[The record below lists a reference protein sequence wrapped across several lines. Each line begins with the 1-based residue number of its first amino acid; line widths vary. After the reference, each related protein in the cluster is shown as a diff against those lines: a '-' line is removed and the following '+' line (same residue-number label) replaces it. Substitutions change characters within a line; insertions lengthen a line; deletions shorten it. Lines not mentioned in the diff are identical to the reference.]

1 MKNVA
6 KCDTWCE
13 LQNPVNHRVFE
24 RKLRPKPSGRGHVCL
39 GDVRSVLTCGGEF
52 NSRHIVRRSGP
63 KALDDPKSST
73 RPQSGEASSATDRA
87 QVPWKGAPERVRA
100 PSCPDPVAPRG
111 AVYES
116 GCLGM
121 QPQSGGKFRPRL
133 NMGERPIANKYRECL
148 KLSGGKRMGAGDAS
162 WSDAERSNPHAP
174 HGVPR
179 HLRAQGVGLWAPHST
194 RLETRTKESDM
205 CASQRVSKPVRRK
218 EADWLDPS
226 RCEHACRDPKD
237 GELCLSGAK
246 PEETLVEAR
255 SDTDVQ
261 IVRLTWVGRGGCF
274 VEPSHGIE
282 SSKWAIF
289 GKQNWRCGMNR
300 KPGYGAQLRANL
312 EPTKG
317 VGRLRQQDGGHGS
330 RNPLRSVLPT
340 LETAQPEVGSSGWK
354 STARRVVSGAFPAAL
369 ENPED
374 RVPLTPGRTHNR
386 IRSPRPKTRFGG
398 SIRAE
403 DIVSR
408 IHQVLD
414 CSPTNRERELGLDRR
429 ETATDV
435 LRVLTDVLRVLTD
448 VLSTDVLR
456 VLTDVL
462 RVLTDVLCALTDTR
476 THTDSHGR
484 PACADGR
491 PVCTE
496 QTAHVGQNHP
506 NSPRS
511 VLICVLMDSRTSFR
525 RSGPKALDDP
535 KSSTRPQSGEASSA
549 TDRAQV
555 PWKGAPERVRAP
567 SCPDP
572 VAPRGA
578 VYESGCLGMQPQSG
592 GKFRPRLNMGER
604 PIANKYRECLKLSG
618 GKRMGAGDASWSDAE
633 RSNPHAPH
641 GVPRH
646 LRAQGV
652 GLWAP
657 HSTRLETR
665 TKESDMCASQ
675 RVSKPV
681 RRKEADW
688 LDPSRCEHACRD
700 PKDGELCLSGAKPEE
715 TLVEARSDT
724 DVQIVRLTWVGRGGC
739 FVEPS
744 HGIESSKWA
753 IFGKQNWRCGMN
765 RKPGYGAQLRANLEP
780 TKGVGRLRQQDGGH
794 GSRNPLRSVL
804 PTLETA
810 QPEVGSS
817 GWKST
822 ARRVVSGAFPAALE
836 NPEDRVPLTPGR
848 THNRI
853 RSPRPKTRFGGS
865 IRAED
870 IVSRIHQVLDCSPT
884 NRERELGLDRRETA
898 TDVLRVL
905 TDVLRVLTDVL
916 STDVLRVLTDVL
928 RVLTDVLCALT
939 DTRTHTDSHG
949 RPACADGR
957 PVCTEQT
964 AHVGQN
970 HPNSPRSVLICV
982 LMDSRTSFRRSG
994 PKALDDPKSSTR
1006 PQSGEASSATDRAQ
1020 VPWKGAP
1027 ERVRAPS
1034 CPDPVAPRGAVYESG
1049 CLGMQPQSGGKFR
1062 PRLNMGERPI
1072 ANKYRECLKLSGGK
1086 RMGAGDASWSDA
1098 ERSNPHAPHG
1108 VPRHLRAQGV
1118 GLWAPHSTRLE
1129 TRTKESDMCAS
1140 QRVSKPVRRKEADWL
1155 DPSRCEHAC
1164 RDPKDGELCLS
1175 GAKPEETLVEA
1186 RSDTDVQIV
1195 RLTWVGRGGCFV
1207 EPSHGIE
1214 SSKWAIFGKQNWRCG
1229 MNRKPGYG
1237 AQLRANLE
1245 PTKGVGRLRQQDGG
1259 HGSRNPL
1266 RSVLPTLETAQ
1277 PEVGSSGWKSTARR
1291 VVSGAFPA
1299 ALENPE
1305 DRVPLTP
1312 GRTHNRIRSPRPK
1325 TRFGGSIRAEDIVSR
1340 IHQVLDCSPTNRER
1354 ELGLDRRETA
1364 TDVLRV
1370 LTDVLRVLT
1379 DVLST
1384 DVLRVLTDVLRVLT
1398 DVLCALTDTRTHTDS
1413 HGRPACADGR
1423 PVCTEQTAHVGQ
1435 NHPNSPRSVLICVLM
1450 DSRTSFRRS
1459 GPKAL
1464 DDPKSST
1471 RPQSG
1476 EASSATDRA
1485 QVPWKGA
1492 PERVRAPSCPDP
1504 VAPRGAVYES
1514 GCLGMQPQSGGKFR
1528 PRLNMGER
1536 PIANKYR
1543 ECLKLSGGKRMGA
1556 GDASWSDAERSNPHA
1571 PHGVPRHLRA
1581 QGVGL
1586 WAPHSTRLET
1596 RTKES
1601 DMCASQRVSKP
1612 VRRKEADWLDPSRC
1626 EHACRDPKDGELCLS
1641 GAKPEETLVEARSD
1655 TDVQIVRL
1663 TWVGR
1668 GGCFVEPSH
1677 GIESSKWAIFGKQNW
1692 RCGMNRKPGYGA
1704 QLRANLEPTKGVGRL
1719 RQQDGGHGSRNP
1731 LRSVL
1736 PTLETAQPEV
1746 GSSGWKSTA
1755 RRVVSGAFPAALE
1768 NPEDRVP
1775 LTPGRTHNRIR
1786 SPSDAHE
1793 WINEIPTVPVY
1804 YPAKPQPRERAWQ
1817 NQRGKKTLLS
1827 LTLSSTRPQ
1836 SGEASSATDRAQVPW
1851 KGAPER
1857 VRAPS
1862 CPDPVAPRGAVY
1874 ESGCLGMQPQ
1884 SGGKF
1889 RPRLN
1894 MGERPIAN
1902 KYRECLKLSGGK
1914 RMGAGDAS
1922 WSDAER
1928 SNPHAPHGVPRH
1940 LRAQGVGLWAPHST
1954 RLETRTKE
1962 SDMCA
1967 SQRVSKPVR
1976 RKEADWLDPSR
1987 CEHACRD
1994 PKDGELCLSGAKPEE
2009 TLVEARSDTDV
2020 QIVRL
2025 TWVGRG
2031 GCFVE
2036 PSHGIESSKW
2046 AIFGK
2051 QNWRCGMNRK
2061 PGYGAQLRANLEP
2074 TKGVGRLRQQDGGHG
2089 SRNPLRSVLPTLETA
2104 QPEVGSSGW
2113 KSTARRVVSG
2123 AFPAALENPEDRVP
2137 LTPGRTHNR
2146 IRSPRPKTRFGGSIR
2161 AEDIVSRIHQVL
2173 DCSPTNRERELGLDR
2188 RETATD
2194 VLRVLTD
2201 VLRVLTDVL
2210 STDVLRVLTDVLR
2223 VLTDVLCALTD
2234 TRTHTDS
2241 HGRPACADGRPV
2253 CTEQTAHVGQNH
2265 PNSPR
2270 SVLICVLMDSRT
2282 SFRRSGPKAL
2292 DDPKSSTR
2300 PQSGEA
2306 SSATDRAQVPWKGAP
2321 ERVRAPS
2328 CPDPVAPRGA
2338 VYESGCL
2345 GMQPQSG
2352 GKFRPRLNM
2361 GERPIANKYRECL
2374 KLSGGKRMGAG
2385 DASWS
2390 DAERSN
2396 PHAPHGVPRH
2406 LRAQGVGLWAPH
2418 STRLETR
2425 TKESDMCASQRVS
2438 KPVRRKEADW
2448 LDPSRCEHACRD
2460 PKDGEL
2466 CLSGAKPE
2474 ETLVEARSDTD
2485 VQIVRL
2491 TWVGR
2496 GGCFVEPSHGI
2507 ESSKWAIFGKQ
2518 NWRCGMN
2525 RKPGYGAQLRANLEP
2540 TKGVGRLRQQ
2550 DGGHGSRNPLRS
2562 VLPTLE
2568 TAQPEVGSSGWKSTA
2583 RRVVSGAF
2591 PAALEN
2597 PEDRVPLTPG
2607 RTHNRIRSP
2616 SDAHEWI
2623 NEIPTV
2629 PVYYPAKPQPRERAW
2644 QNQRG
2649 KKTLL
2654 SLTLSSTRPQSG
2666 EASSAT
2672 DRAQV
2677 PWKGAPERVRAPS
2690 CPDPVAPRGAVY
2702 ESGCLGMQ
2710 PQSGG
2715 KFRPRLNMGE
2725 RPIAN
2730 KYRECLK
2737 LSGGKRMGAGD
2748 ASWSDAERSNPHAPH
2763 GVPRH
2768 LRAQGLGLWAPHST
2782 RLETRT
2788 KESDMC
2794 ASQRVSKPVRRKE
2807 ADWLDPSRCE
2817 HACRDPK
2824 DGELC
2829 LSGAKPEETLVE
2841 ARSDTDVQ
2849 IVRLTWVGRGGC
2861 FVEPSHGIE
2870 SSKWAIFGK
2879 QNWRC
2884 GMNRKPGYG
2893 AQLRANLE
2901 PTKGVGRLR
2910 QQDGGHGSRNPLRS
2924 VARPIPGRR
2933 GKSQASMSRRAR
2945 RSLQN
2950 LGREPGRSGRRCR
2963 SWCLPTLET
2972 AQLEVGSSGWKSTA
2986 RRVVSGA
2993 FPAALENPE
3002 DRVPLTPGRTHN
3014 RIRSPRP
3021 KTRFGGSIRAEDI
3034 VSRIHQVL
3042 DCSPTNR
3049 ERELGLDRRETAT
3062 DVLRVLTDV
3071 LRVLTDVLST
3081 DVLRVLTDVLRVLT
3095 DVLCALTDTRTHT
3108 DSHGRPACADGRPVC
3123 TEQTAHVGQN
3133 HPNSPRS
3140 VLICVLMDSRTSF
3153 RRSGPKALDDPKS
3166 STRPQSGE
3174 ASSATDRAQVP
3185 WKGAP
3190 ERVRAP
3196 SCPDPVAPRGAV
3208 YESGCLGMQPQ
3219 SGGKFRPRLNMGERP
3234 IANKYREHAPHG
3246 VPRHLR
3252 AQGVGLWAP
3261 HSTRLE
3267 TRTKESDM
3275 CASQRVG
3282 RGGCFVEPSH
3292 GIESSKWAIF
3302 GKQNWRCGMNRKP
3315 GYGAQLRANLEPT
3328 KGVGRLRQQDGGH
3341 GSRNPLRS
3349 VARPIPSRRGKS
3361 QASMSRRARRSLQNL
3376 GREPGRSGR
3385 RCRSWCLP
3393 TLETAQPEVG
3403 SSGWKST
3410 ARRVV
3415 SGAFPAALEN
3425 PEDRVSKVNSLW
3437 SMEQC
3442 RQGKSA
3448 KWIRNFGKRI
3458 GSEGWAR
3465 GSQFR
3470 TRRLLAGC
3478 LSC

>member
-39 GDVRSVLTCGGEF
+39 GVTNRRPPILSRISDGSWSPVCYRTRLAKILAKDARSVLTCGGEF
-52 NSRHIVRRSGP
+52 NSRQIVSRFGP

-133 NMGERPIANKYRECL
+133 NMGERPIANKYREGSGWGPAMRPGRMRNGAIRSADRFGARRCL
-148 KLSGGKRMGAGDAS
+148 NRGLQ
-162 WSDAERSNPHAP
+162 HAP

-274 VEPSHGIE
+274 AEPSHGIE

-330 RNPLRSVLPT
+330 RNPLRSVARPI
-340 LETAQPEVGSSGWK
+340 PGRRGK
-354 STARRVVSGAFPAAL
+354 SQASMSRRARRSLQNLGR
-369 ENPED
+369 E
-374 RVPLTPGRTHNR
+374 PGRSGR
-386 IRSPRPKTRFGG
+386 RCRSW
-398 SIRAE
+398 
-403 DIVSR
+403 
-408 IHQVLD
+408 
-414 CSPTNRERELGLDRR
+414 C
-429 ETATDV
+429 
-435 LRVLTDVLRVLTD
+435 
-448 VLSTDVLR
+448 
-456 VLTDVL
+456 
-462 RVLTDVLCALTDTR
+462 
-476 THTDSHGR
+476 
-484 PACADGR
+484 
-491 PVCTE
+491 
-496 QTAHVGQNHP
+496 
-506 NSPRS
+506 
-511 VLICVLMDSRTSFR
+511 
-525 RSGPKALDDP
+525 
-535 KSSTRPQSGEASSA
+535 
-549 TDRAQV
+549 
-555 PWKGAPERVRAP
+555 
-567 SCPDP
+567 
-572 VAPRGA
+572 
-578 VYESGCLGMQPQSG
+578 
-592 GKFRPRLNMGER
+592 
-604 PIANKYRECLKLSG
+604 
-618 GKRMGAGDASWSDAE
+618 
-633 RSNPHAPH
+633 
-641 GVPRH
+641 
-646 LRAQGV
+646 
-652 GLWAP
+652 
-657 HSTRLETR
+657 
-665 TKESDMCASQ
+665 
-675 RVSKPV
+675 
-681 RRKEADW
+681 
-688 LDPSRCEHACRD
+688 
-700 PKDGELCLSGAKPEE
+700 
-715 TLVEARSDT
+715 
-724 DVQIVRLTWVGRGGC
+724 
-739 FVEPS
+739 
-744 HGIESSKWA
+744 
-753 IFGKQNWRCGMN
+753 
-765 RKPGYGAQLRANLEP
+765 
-780 TKGVGRLRQQDGGH
+780 
-794 GSRNPLRSVL
+794 
-804 PTLETA
+804 
-810 QPEVGSS
+810 
-817 GWKST
+817 
-822 ARRVVSGAFPAALE
+822 
-836 NPEDRVPLTPGR
+836 
-848 THNRI
+848 
-853 RSPRPKTRFGGS
+853 
-865 IRAED
+865 
-870 IVSRIHQVLDCSPT
+870 
-884 NRERELGLDRRETA
+884 
-898 TDVLRVL
+898 
-905 TDVLRVLTDVL
+905 
-916 STDVLRVLTDVL
+916 
-928 RVLTDVLCALT
+928 
-939 DTRTHTDSHG
+939 
-949 RPACADGR
+949 
-957 PVCTEQT
+957 
-964 AHVGQN
+964 
-970 HPNSPRSVLICV
+970 
-982 LMDSRTSFRRSG
+982 
-994 PKALDDPKSSTR
+994 
-1006 PQSGEASSATDRAQ
+1006 
-1020 VPWKGAP
+1020 
-1027 ERVRAPS
+1027 
-1034 CPDPVAPRGAVYESG
+1034 
-1049 CLGMQPQSGGKFR
+1049 
-1062 PRLNMGERPI
+1062 
-1072 ANKYRECLKLSGGK
+1072 
-1086 RMGAGDASWSDA
+1086 
-1098 ERSNPHAPHG
+1098 
-1108 VPRHLRAQGV
+1108 
-1118 GLWAPHSTRLE
+1118 
-1129 TRTKESDMCAS
+1129 
-1140 QRVSKPVRRKEADWL
+1140 
-1155 DPSRCEHAC
+1155 
-1164 RDPKDGELCLS
+1164 
-1175 GAKPEETLVEA
+1175 
-1186 RSDTDVQIV
+1186 
-1195 RLTWVGRGGCFV
+1195 
-1207 EPSHGIE
+1207 
-1214 SSKWAIFGKQNWRCG
+1214 
-1229 MNRKPGYG
+1229 
-1237 AQLRANLE
+1237 
-1245 PTKGVGRLRQQDGG
+1245 
-1259 HGSRNPL
+1259 
-1266 RSVLPTLETAQ
+1266 
-1277 PEVGSSGWKSTARR
+1277 
-1291 VVSGAFPA
+1291 
-1299 ALENPE
+1299 
-1305 DRVPLTP
+1305 
-1312 GRTHNRIRSPRPK
+1312 
-1325 TRFGGSIRAEDIVSR
+1325 
-1340 IHQVLDCSPTNRER
+1340 
-1354 ELGLDRRETA
+1354 
-1364 TDVLRV
+1364 
-1370 LTDVLRVLT
+1370 
-1379 DVLST
+1379 
-1384 DVLRVLTDVLRVLT
+1384 
-1398 DVLCALTDTRTHTDS
+1398 
-1413 HGRPACADGR
+1413 
-1423 PVCTEQTAHVGQ
+1423 
-1435 NHPNSPRSVLICVLM
+1435 
-1450 DSRTSFRRS
+1450 
-1459 GPKAL
+1459 
-1464 DDPKSST
+1464 
-1471 RPQSG
+1471 
-1476 EASSATDRA
+1476 
-1485 QVPWKGA
+1485 
-1492 PERVRAPSCPDP
+1492 
-1504 VAPRGAVYES
+1504 
-1514 GCLGMQPQSGGKFR
+1514 
-1528 PRLNMGER
+1528 
-1536 PIANKYR
+1536 
-1543 ECLKLSGGKRMGA
+1543 
-1556 GDASWSDAERSNPHA
+1556 
-1571 PHGVPRHLRA
+1571 
-1581 QGVGL
+1581 
-1586 WAPHSTRLET
+1586 
-1596 RTKES
+1596 
-1601 DMCASQRVSKP
+1601 
-1612 VRRKEADWLDPSRC
+1612 
-1626 EHACRDPKDGELCLS
+1626 
-1641 GAKPEETLVEARSD
+1641 
-1655 TDVQIVRL
+1655 
-1663 TWVGR
+1663 
-1668 GGCFVEPSH
+1668 
-1677 GIESSKWAIFGKQNW
+1677 
-1692 RCGMNRKPGYGA
+1692 
-1704 QLRANLEPTKGVGRL
+1704 
-1719 RQQDGGHGSRNP
+1719 
-1731 LRSVL
+1731 L

-1922 WSDAER
+1922 RSDAER

-2031 GCFVE
+2031 GCFAE

-2089 SRNPLRSVLPTLETA
+2089 SRNPLRSVARPI
-2104 QPEVGSSGW
+2104 PGRRG
-2113 KSTARRVVSG
+2113 KSQASMSRRARRSLQNLG
-2123 AFPAALENPEDRVP
+2123 RE
-2137 LTPGRTHNR
+2137 PGRSGR
-2146 IRSPRPKTRFGGSIR
+2146 RCRSW
-2161 AEDIVSRIHQVL
+2161 
-2173 DCSPTNRERELGLDR
+2173 C
-2188 RETATD
+2188 
-2194 VLRVLTD
+2194 
-2201 VLRVLTDVL
+2201 
-2210 STDVLRVLTDVLR
+2210 
-2223 VLTDVLCALTD
+2223 
-2234 TRTHTDS
+2234 
-2241 HGRPACADGRPV
+2241 
-2253 CTEQTAHVGQNH
+2253 
-2265 PNSPR
+2265 
-2270 SVLICVLMDSRT
+2270 
-2282 SFRRSGPKAL
+2282 
-2292 DDPKSSTR
+2292 
-2300 PQSGEA
+2300 
-2306 SSATDRAQVPWKGAP
+2306 
-2321 ERVRAPS
+2321 
-2328 CPDPVAPRGA
+2328 
-2338 VYESGCL
+2338 
-2345 GMQPQSG
+2345 
-2352 GKFRPRLNM
+2352 
-2361 GERPIANKYRECL
+2361 
-2374 KLSGGKRMGAG
+2374 
-2385 DASWS
+2385 
-2390 DAERSN
+2390 
-2396 PHAPHGVPRH
+2396 
-2406 LRAQGVGLWAPH
+2406 
-2418 STRLETR
+2418 
-2425 TKESDMCASQRVS
+2425 
-2438 KPVRRKEADW
+2438 
-2448 LDPSRCEHACRD
+2448 
-2460 PKDGEL
+2460 
-2466 CLSGAKPE
+2466 
-2474 ETLVEARSDTD
+2474 
-2485 VQIVRL
+2485 
-2491 TWVGR
+2491 
-2496 GGCFVEPSHGI
+2496 
-2507 ESSKWAIFGKQ
+2507 
-2518 NWRCGMN
+2518 
-2525 RKPGYGAQLRANLEP
+2525 
-2540 TKGVGRLRQQ
+2540 
-2550 DGGHGSRNPLRS
+2550 
-2562 VLPTLE
+2562 LPTLE

-2748 ASWSDAERSNPHAPH
+2748 ASRSDAERSNPHAPH

-2768 LRAQGLGLWAPHST
+2768 LRAQGVGLWAPHST

-2861 FVEPSHGIE
+2861 FAEPSHGIE

-2972 AQLEVGSSGWKSTA
+2972 AQPEVGSSGWKSTA

-3014 RIRSPRP
+3014 RIRSP
-3021 KTRFGGSIRAEDI
+3021 SDAHEWINEI
-3034 VSRIHQVL
+3034 
-3042 DCSPTNR
+3042 PTVPVYYPAKPQPR
-3049 ERELGLDRRETAT
+3049 ERAWQNQRGKKTLLS
-3062 DVLRVLTDV
+3062 LT
-3071 LRVLTDVLST
+3071 L
-3081 DVLRVLTDVLRVLT
+3081 
-3095 DVLCALTDTRTHT
+3095 
-3108 DSHGRPACADGRPVC
+3108 
-3123 TEQTAHVGQN
+3123 
-3133 HPNSPRS
+3133 
-3140 VLICVLMDSRTSF
+3140 
-3153 RRSGPKALDDPKS
+3153 S

-3234 IANKYREHAPHG
+3234 IANKYRECLKLSGGKRMGAGDASRSDAERSNPHAPHG

-3275 CASQRVG
+3275 CASQRVSKPVRRKEADWLDPSRCEHACRDPKDGELCLSGAKPEETLVEARSDTDVQIVRLTWVG
-3282 RGGCFVEPSH
+3282 RGGCFAEPSH

-3349 VARPIPSRRGKS
+3349 VARPIPGRRGKS

-3425 PEDRVSKVNSLW
+3425 PEDRVPLTPGRTHN
-3437 SMEQC
+3437 
-3442 RQGKSA
+3442 R
-3448 KWIRNFGKRI
+3448 IRSPR
-3458 GSEGWAR
+3458 
-3465 GSQFR
+3465 
-3470 TRRLLAGC
+3470 
-3478 LSC
+3478 